1 MTKQITVLIRHS
13 PFNTIRASE
22 ALRVAV
28 GYTLA
33 PNRVTALL
41 MGYGVAGGASA
52 LRPDRIGRP
61 ETAKHIEA
69 LKALGHRVV
78 ADRSAHEALGDFP
91 LYPEVELLDRAEVLK
106 LLEESDVVV
115 PY

>member
-1 MTKQITVLIRHS
+1 MKRITVLVRHL
-13 PFNTIRASE
+13 PLNTIRASE

-33 PNRVTALL
+33 PHQVTALL
-41 MGYGVAGGASA
+41 VEHGVVAGATGLRAERIGQPGVA
-52 LRPDRIGRP
+52 
-61 ETAKHIEA
+61 KHLEA

-78 ADRSAHEALGDFP
+78 ADRRSHAALGGFSLHP
-91 LYPEVELLDRAEVLK
+91 AVEVLDRADVLK
-106 LLEESDVVV
+106 LLEESDVLV

>member
-1 MTKQITVLIRHS
+1 MKRITMLVRHL
-13 PFNTIRASE
+13 PLNTVRAAE

-33 PNRVTALL
+33 PHQVTALL
-41 MGYGVAGGASA
+41 VEHGILAGAA
-52 LRPDRIGRP
+52 AVRP
-61 ETAKHIEA
+61 ERVGQPQVAKHIEA

-78 ADRSAHEALGDFP
+78 ADRPSHQALGGFP
-91 LYPEVELLDRAEVLK
+91 LHPAVELLDRAEVLR